1 MSEYKTDIDIAREVT
16 GEHINDIGAKL
27 NIDKADLVPFGH
39 DKAKISWDAIDGAQK
54 NKNGKLILVTAV
66 TPTPA
71 AASSGC
77 SWLLCFRSSCYQ

>member
-27 NIDKADLVPFGH
+27 NIDSKNLVPFGH
-39 DKAKISWDAIDGAQK
+39 DKAKISWDAIDSVQK

-71 AASSGC
+71 GEGKFF
-77 SWLLCFRSSCYQ
+77 LHLQV